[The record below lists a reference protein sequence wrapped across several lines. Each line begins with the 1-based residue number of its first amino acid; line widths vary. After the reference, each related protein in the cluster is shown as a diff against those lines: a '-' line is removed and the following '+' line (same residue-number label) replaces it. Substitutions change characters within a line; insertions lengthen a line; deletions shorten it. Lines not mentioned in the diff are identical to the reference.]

1 MLSILRDFGDINST
15 YIFSISIQSYIL
27 LNKQYVTPNLLAL
40 NWLHFGVI
48 WGMLENTDVWV
59 WPQAFW
65 FNWLKCGLS
74 INNVK
79 SSGHSNV

>member
-48 WGMLENTDVWV
+48 WGMLENTDV
-59 WPQAFW
+59 
-65 FNWLKCGLS
+65 
-74 INNVK
+74 
-79 SSGHSNV
+79 